1 MARQNLSMKA
11 HSSYLPVRSRRV
23 LQICAVLAAVF
34 SLQARADTGN
44 VADSGMP
51 QDEQAA
57 LTYIWI
63 QDPWTGDTELT
74 TVREPDQSLWNGKRI
89 EDYEASLEVEA
100 SPALG
105 TLTIEKLN
113 LQVPIYNG
121 ADEFNLNRGLGRI
134 KGTARP
140 NEDGNLGISGHRD
153 GFFRVLKDIQN
164 GDEILLHTP
173 EGVETYA
180 VSSVTIVPKDD
191 VSVLDPTED
200 KTLTVVTCYP
210 FYFVGHAP
218 KRYIVKAHP
227 VPD

>member
-1 MARQNLSMKA
+1 MNSKPAMR
-11 HSSYLPVRSRRV
+11 
-23 LQICAVLAAVF
+23 ICAVLALIF
-34 SLQARADTGN
+34 SLHAWADNDNPAG
-44 VADSGMP
+44 AGGP
-51 QDEQAA
+51 QDEQPA
-57 LTYIWI
+57 LIYTWI

-74 TVREPDQSLWNGKRI
+74 TVREPDQSLWNGQRI
-89 EDYEASLEVEA
+89 KDYEESLEIEA

-113 LQVPIYNG
+113 LQVPVYNG

-153 GFFRVLKDIQN
+153 GFFRTLKDIQK

-173 EGVETYA
+173 AGVETYA
-180 VSSVTIVPKDD
+180 VSSITIVPKHD
-191 VSVLDPTED
+191 VSVLDPTDD

-227 VPD
+227 VED

>member
-1 MARQNLSMKA
+1 M
-11 HSSYLPVRSRRV
+11 
-23 LQICAVLAAVF
+23 
-34 SLQARADTGN
+34 
-44 VADSGMP
+44 
-51 QDEQAA
+51 
-57 LTYIWI
+57 
-63 QDPWTGDTELT
+63 
-74 TVREPDQSLWNGKRI
+74 
-89 EDYEASLEVEA
+89 
-100 SPALG
+100 
-105 TLTIEKLN
+105 
-113 LQVPIYNG
+113 
-121 ADEFNLNRGLGRI
+121 GRI

-173 EGVETYA
+173 EGVETYS
-180 VSSVTIVPKDD
+180 VSSITIVPKDD